1 MGRAPTVEEEEM
13 KKFIAALALAVF
25 AAGAAHAADLGG
37 KLLKVGSDTTSPPME
52 SVDPASGQIVGFDV
66 DVVNAICAK
75 INCQAEFVTTGWDG
89 IFAALDQGSFDLVAS
104 GVSITDERKKAM
116 DFSDPYIVNSQ
127 AVLTRAED
135 QGITLE
141 TFKAEGRKLSAQ
153 ANTTDAQVAEGVV
166 GKENV
171 VAYDS
176 FSAAIIALKNK
187 DVDGVVINGANAA
200 AYEREFAGE
209 LVASIKDLESDPL
222 GLVFRK
228 GDENVAAFNEGLQA
242 IKDDGTL
249 DQLIAKYWGLK

>member
-1 MGRAPTVEEEEM
+1 M
-13 KKFIAALALAVF
+13 KTLVIALAMAALASG
-25 AAGAAHAADLGG
+25 GASAADLGG

-52 SVDPASGQIVGFDV
+52 SVDTATGQIVGFDI
-66 DVVNAICAK
+66 DVVNAMCAK

-89 IFAALDQGSFDLVAS
+89 IFAALDQGNFDLVAS
-104 GVSITDERKKAM
+104 GVSITEERKKAL

-127 AVLTRAED
+127 AVLMRVED
-135 QGITLE
+135 QGVTLDD
-141 TFKAEGRKLSAQ
+141 FKSKGKKLSAQ

-176 FSAAIIALKNK
+176 FSAAIIALKNM

-209 LVASIKDLESDPL
+209 LVVAIRDLESDPL

-228 GDENVAAFNEGLQA
+228 GDANLAAFNEGLKMIRA
-242 IKDDGTL
+242 DGTL
-249 DQLIAKYWGLK
+249 DQLVNKYWGVK

>member
-1 MGRAPTVEEEEM
+1 M
-13 KKFIAALALAVF
+13 KRLMIALAVAALASSVS
-25 AAGAAHAADLGG
+25 HAADLGG

-52 SVDPASGQIVGFDV
+52 SIDPATGQVVGFDV
-66 DVVNAICAK
+66 DVVNAVCAK

-104 GVSITDERKKAM
+104 GVSITEERKKAM

-127 AVLTRAED
+127 AVLMRVED
-135 QGITLE
+135 QGITLDR
-141 TFKAEGRKLSAQ
+141 FKDAGRKLSTQ

-171 VAYDS
+171 AAYDT

-209 LVASIKDLESDPL
+209 LVVAIKDLESDPL

-228 GDENVAAFNEGLQA
+228 GDENVAAFNEGLKM

-249 DQLIAKYWGLK
+249 DQLVNKYWGLK

>member
-1 MGRAPTVEEEEM
+1 M
-13 KKFIAALALAVF
+13 KKLIIALTFAALASSVS
-25 AAGAAHAADLGG
+25 HAADLGG

-66 DVVNAICAK
+66 DVVNAVCAK

-89 IFAALDQGSFDLVAS
+89 IFAALDQGNFDLVAS
-104 GVSITDERKKAM
+104 GVSITEERKKAM

-127 AVLTRAED
+127 AVLMRVED
-135 QGITLE
+135 QGITLDA
-141 TFKAEGRKLSAQ
+141 FKAAGRKLSAQ

-171 VAYDS
+171 AAYDS

-209 LVASIKDLESDPL
+209 LVVAIKDLESDPL

-228 GDENVAAFNEGLQA
+228 GDENVAAFNEGLKM

-249 DQLIAKYWGLK
+249 DQLVNKYWGLK

>member
-1 MGRAPTVEEEEM
+1 M
-13 KKFIAALALAVF
+13 KRLVATFALALF
-25 AAGAAHAADLGG
+25 AASAAHTADLGG
-37 KLLKVGSDTTSPPME
+37 KLLKIGSDTTSPPME
-52 SVDPASGQIVGFDV
+52 SVDPATGQIVGFDV

-135 QGITLE
+135 QSLTLDE
-141 TFKAEGRKLSAQ
+141 FKAQGRKLSAQ

-209 LVASIKDLESDPL
+209 LVTAIRDLESDPL

-228 GDENVAAFNEGLQA
+228 GDENVAAFNEGLKA

-249 DQLIAKYWGLK
+249 DQLINKYWGLK

>member
-1 MGRAPTVEEEEM
+1 M
-13 KKFIAALALAVF
+13 KKLMIALAVAALASSVS
-25 AAGAAHAADLGG
+25 HAADLGG

-52 SVDPASGQIVGFDV
+52 SIDPATGQVVGFDV
-66 DVVNAICAK
+66 DVVNAVCAK
-75 INCQAEFVTTGWDG
+75 INCQAEFITTGWDG

-104 GVSITDERKKAM
+104 GVSITEERKKAM

-127 AVLTRAED
+127 AVLMRADD
-135 QGITLE
+135 QGITLDA
-141 TFKAEGRKLSAQ
+141 FKDAGRKLSAQ
-153 ANTTDAQVAEGVV
+153 ANTTDAQVAESVV

-171 VAYDS
+171 AAYDT

-209 LVASIKDLESDPL
+209 LVVAIKDLESDPL

-228 GDENVAAFNEGLQA
+228 GDENVAAFNEGLKQ

-249 DQLIAKYWGLK
+249 DQLISKYWGLK

>member
-1 MGRAPTVEEEEM
+1 M
-13 KKFIAALALAVF
+13 KKLMIALAIAALASSVS
-25 AAGAAHAADLGG
+25 HAADLGG

-52 SVDPASGQIVGFDV
+52 SIDPATGQVVGFDV
-66 DVVNAICAK
+66 DVVNAVCAK
-75 INCQAEFVTTGWDG
+75 INCQAEFITTGWDG

-104 GVSITDERKKAM
+104 GVSITEERKKAM

-127 AVLTRAED
+127 AVLMRADD
-135 QGITLE
+135 QGITL
-141 TFKAEGRKLSAQ
+141 TAFKEAGRKLSAQ
-153 ANTTDAQVAEGVV
+153 ANTTDAQVAESVV

-171 VAYDS
+171 AAYDT

-209 LVASIKDLESDPL
+209 LVVAIKDLESDPL

-228 GDENVAAFNEGLQA
+228 GDENVAAFNEGLKM

-249 DQLIAKYWGLK
+249 DQLVNTY

>member
-1 MGRAPTVEEEEM
+1 M
-13 KKFIAALALAVF
+13 KTLLIALAIAALASSVS
-25 AAGAAHAADLGG
+25 HAADLGG

-127 AVLTRAED
+127 AVLMRVAD
-135 QGITLE
+135 QGLSLDD
-141 TFKAEGRKLSAQ
+141 FKTQGKKLSAQ
-153 ANTTDAQVAEGVV
+153 ANTTDAQVAEGIV

-171 VAYDS
+171 SAYDS
-176 FSAAIIALKNK
+176 FSASVIALKNK

-209 LVASIKDLESDPL
+209 LVVAIKDLQSDPL

-228 GDENVAAFNEGLQA
+228 DDANIAAFNEGLKA

-249 DQLIAKYWGLK
+249 DQLIGKYWGLK

>member
-1 MGRAPTVEEEEM
+1 M
-13 KKFIAALALAVF
+13 KTFVIALALSAL
-25 AAGAAHAADLGG
+25 ASGAAHAADLGG
-37 KLLKVGSDTTSPPME
+37 QLLKVGSDTTSPPME
-52 SVDPASGQIVGFDV
+52 SVDPATGQVIGFDV

-75 INCQAEFVTTGWDG
+75 IHCQAEFVTTGWDG
-89 IFAALDQGSFDLVAS
+89 IFTALDQGNFDLVAS
-104 GVSITDERKKAM
+104 GVSITEERKKAM

-127 AVLTRAED
+127 AVLVRVED
-135 QGITLE
+135 QGASLDD
-141 TFKAEGRKLSAQ
+141 FKTKGKKLSAQ

-209 LVASIKDLESDPL
+209 LVVGIKDLESDPL

-228 GDENVAAFNEGLQA
+228 GDANVAAFNEGLKM

-249 DQLIAKYWGLK
+249 DQLVDKYWGLK

>member
-1 MGRAPTVEEEEM
+1 M
-13 KKFIAALALAVF
+13 KTLVIALAMAALVSG
-25 AAGAAHAADLGG
+25 GASAADLGG

-52 SVDPASGQIVGFDV
+52 SVDPATGQIVGFDI

-89 IFAALDQGSFDLVAS
+89 IFAALDQSDFDLVAS
-104 GVSITDERKKAM
+104 GVSITEERKKAM

-127 AVLTRAED
+127 AVLMRVED
-135 QGITLE
+135 QGVSLE
-141 TFKAEGRKLSAQ
+141 DFKSKGKKLSAQ

-200 AYEREFAGE
+200 AYEREFVGE
-209 LVASIKDLESDPL
+209 LVVAIRDLESDPL

-228 GDENVAAFNEGLQA
+228 GDANVAAFNEGLKM
-242 IKDDGTL
+242 IRDDGTL
-249 DQLIAKYWGLK
+249 DQLVNKYWGVK

>member
-1 MGRAPTVEEEEM
+1 M
-13 KKFIAALALAVF
+13 KKLMIALAVAALASSVS
-25 AAGAAHAADLGG
+25 HSADLGG

-52 SVDPASGQIVGFDV
+52 SIDPATGQVVGFDV
-66 DVVNAICAK
+66 DVVNAVCAK

-104 GVSITDERKKAM
+104 GVSITEERKKAM

-127 AVLTRAED
+127 AVLMRVED
-135 QGITLE
+135 QGITLDR
-141 TFKAEGRKLSAQ
+141 FKDAGRKLSAQ

-171 VAYDS
+171 AAYDT

-209 LVASIKDLESDPL
+209 LVVAIKDLESDPL

-228 GDENVAAFNEGLQA
+228 GDENVAAFNEGLKM

-249 DQLIAKYWGLK
+249 DQLISKYWGLK

>member
-1 MGRAPTVEEEEM
+1 M
-13 KKFIAALALAVF
+13 KKLIIALTFAALSASVSL
-25 AAGAAHAADLGG
+25 AADLGG

-52 SVDPASGQIVGFDV
+52 SVDPATGQIVGFDV
-66 DVVNAICAK
+66 DVVNAVCAK
-75 INCQAEFVTTGWDG
+75 INCQAEFITTGWDG
-89 IFAALDQGSFDLVAS
+89 IFAALDQGNFDLVAS
-104 GVSITDERKKAM
+104 GVSITEERKKAM

-127 AVLTRAED
+127 AVLMRVED
-135 QGITLE
+135 QDITLE
-141 TFKAEGRKLSAQ
+141 RFKDAGRKLSAQ
-153 ANTTDAQVAEGVV
+153 ANTTDAQVAESVV

-171 VAYDS
+171 AAYDT

-209 LVASIKDLESDPL
+209 LVVAIKDLESDPL

-228 GDENVAAFNEGLQA
+228 GDENIAAFNEGLKM

-249 DQLIAKYWGLK
+249 DQLVNKYWGLK

>member
-1 MGRAPTVEEEEM
+1 M
-13 KKFIAALALAVF
+13 KTLLIAFAMAALVS
-25 AAGAAHAADLGG
+25 GVSHAADLGG

-52 SVDPASGQIVGFDV
+52 SIDPASGQIVGFDV

-75 INCQAEFVTTGWDG
+75 INCQVEFVTTGWDG

-127 AVLTRAED
+127 AVLMRVAD
-135 QGITLE
+135 QGISLDD
-141 TFKAEGRKLSAQ
+141 FKSQGKKLSAQ
-153 ANTTDAQVAEGVV
+153 ANTTDAQVAEGIV

-171 VAYDS
+171 SAYDS
-176 FSAAIIALKNK
+176 FSASVIALKNK

-209 LVASIKDLESDPL
+209 LVVAIKDLQSDPL

-228 GDENVAAFNEGLQA
+228 DDANIAAFNEGLKA

-249 DQLIAKYWGLK
+249 DQLIGKYWGLK

>member
-1 MGRAPTVEEEEM
+1 M
-13 KKFIAALALAVF
+13 KKLMIALAVAALASSVS
-25 AAGAAHAADLGG
+25 HAADLGG

-52 SVDPASGQIVGFDV
+52 SIDPASGQVVGFDV
-66 DVVNAICAK
+66 DVVNAVCAK
-75 INCQAEFVTTGWDG
+75 INCQAEFITTGWDG

-104 GVSITDERKKAM
+104 GVSITEERKKAM

-127 AVLTRAED
+127 AVLMRVED
-135 QGITLE
+135 QGITLDR
-141 TFKAEGRKLSAQ
+141 FKDAGRKLSAQ

-171 VAYDS
+171 AAYDT

-209 LVASIKDLESDPL
+209 LVVAIKDLESDPL

-228 GDENVAAFNEGLQA
+228 GDENVAAFNEGLKM

-249 DQLIAKYWGLK
+249 DQLVNKYWGLK

>member
-1 MGRAPTVEEEEM
+1 M
-13 KKFIAALALAVF
+13 KKFVATLALAVF

-52 SVDPASGQIVGFDV
+52 SIDPASGQIVGFDI

-116 DFSDPYIVNSQ
+116 DFTDPYIVNSQ

-141 TFKAEGRKLSAQ
+141 KFKAEGKKLSAQ

-171 VAYDS
+171 AAYDS

-228 GDENVAAFNEGLQA
+228 GDENVAAFNEGLKA
-242 IKDDGTL
+242 IKEDGTL
-249 DQLIAKYWGLK
+249 DKLVAKYWGLK

>member
-1 MGRAPTVEEEEM
+1 LKTLLIALAM
-13 KKFIAALALAVF
+13 AALASGVS
-25 AAGAAHAADLGG
+25 HAADLGG

-116 DFSDPYIVNSQ
+116 DFSEPYIVNSQ
-127 AVLTRAED
+127 AVLMRVAD
-135 QGITLE
+135 QGISLDD
-141 TFKAEGRKLSAQ
+141 FKAQGKKLSAQ
-153 ANTTDAQVAEGVV
+153 ANTTDAQVAEGIV

-171 VAYDS
+171 IAYDS
-176 FSAAIIALKNK
+176 FSASVIALKNK

-209 LVASIKDLESDPL
+209 LVVAIKDLQSDPL

-228 GDENVAAFNEGLQA
+228 DDANIAAFNEGLKA

-249 DQLIAKYWGLK
+249 DQLIGKYWGLK

>member
-1 MGRAPTVEEEEM
+1 M
-13 KKFIAALALAVF
+13 KTLIIALAMAGLASGT
-25 AAGAAHAADLGG
+25 AAAADLGG

-52 SVDPASGQIVGFDV
+52 SVDPATGQIVGFDV

-89 IFAALDQGSFDLVAS
+89 IFAALDQGNFDLVAS
-104 GVSITDERKKAM
+104 GVSITEERKKAM
-116 DFSDPYIVNSQ
+116 DFSEPYIVNSQ
-127 AVLTRAED
+127 AVLMRVED
-135 QGITLE
+135 QGVTLE
-141 TFKAEGRKLSAQ
+141 DFKSKGKKLSAQ

-209 LVASIKDLESDPL
+209 LVVAIKDLESDPL

-228 GDENVAAFNEGLQA
+228 GDANVAAFNEGLKM
-242 IKDDGTL
+242 IREDGTL
-249 DQLIAKYWGLK
+249 DQLVDKYWGVK

>member
-1 MGRAPTVEEEEM
+1 M
-13 KKFIAALALAVF
+13 KKLMIALALAALASSVS
-25 AAGAAHAADLGG
+25 HAADLGG

-52 SVDPASGQIVGFDV
+52 SVDPATGQIVGFDV

-89 IFAALDQGSFDLVAS
+89 IFAALDQGNFDLVAS

-127 AVLTRAED
+127 AVLMRVED
-135 QGITLE
+135 QGITLDA
-141 TFKAEGRKLSAQ
+141 FKTSGKKLSAQ

-171 VAYDS
+171 AAYDT

-209 LVASIKDLESDPL
+209 LVVAIKDLESDPL

-228 GDENVAAFNEGLQA
+228 GDENVAAFNEGLKI

-249 DQLIAKYWGLK
+249 DQLVNKYWGLK

>member
-1 MGRAPTVEEEEM
+1 M
-13 KKFIAALALAVF
+13 KKLMIALAV
-25 AAGAAHAADLGG
+25 AVLASGGALAADLGG

-52 SVDPASGQIVGFDV
+52 SVDPATGQIVGFDI
-66 DVVNAICAK
+66 DVVNAICTS

-89 IFAALDQGSFDLVAS
+89 IFAALDQGNFDLVAS
-104 GVSITDERKKAM
+104 GVSITEERKKAM

-127 AVLTRAED
+127 AVLMRVED
-135 QGITLE
+135 HGVSLE
-141 TFKAEGRKLSAQ
+141 DFKSKGKKLSAQ

-200 AYEREFAGE
+200 AYEREFVGE
-209 LVASIKDLESDPL
+209 LVVAIRDLESDPL

-228 GDENVAAFNEGLQA
+228 GDANVAAFNEGLKM
-242 IKDDGTL
+242 IRDDGTL
-249 DQLIAKYWGLK
+249 DQLVNKYWGVK

>member
-1 MGRAPTVEEEEM
+1 M
-13 KKFIAALALAVF
+13 KKLMIALAVAALASSVS
-25 AAGAAHAADLGG
+25 HAADLGG

-52 SVDPASGQIVGFDV
+52 SIDPATGQVVGFDV
-66 DVVNAICAK
+66 DVVNAVCAK
-75 INCQAEFVTTGWDG
+75 INCQAEFITTGWDG

-104 GVSITDERKKAM
+104 GVSITEERKKAM

-127 AVLTRAED
+127 AVLMRADD
-135 QGITLE
+135 QGITLDA
-141 TFKAEGRKLSAQ
+141 FKNAGRKLSAQ
-153 ANTTDAQVAEGVV
+153 ANTTDAQVAESVV

-171 VAYDS
+171 AAYDT

-209 LVASIKDLESDPL
+209 LVVAIKDLESDPL

-228 GDENVAAFNEGLQA
+228 GDENVAAFNEGLKM

-249 DQLIAKYWGLK
+249 DQLISKYWGLK

>member
-1 MGRAPTVEEEEM
+1 M
-13 KKFIAALALAVF
+13 KNLMIALAVAALASSVS
-25 AAGAAHAADLGG
+25 HAADLGG

-52 SVDPASGQIVGFDV
+52 SIDPATGQVVGFDV
-66 DVVNAICAK
+66 DVVNAVCAK

-104 GVSITDERKKAM
+104 GVSITEERKKAM

-127 AVLTRAED
+127 AVLMRVED
-135 QGITLE
+135 QGITLDR
-141 TFKAEGRKLSAQ
+141 FKDAGRKLSAQ

-171 VAYDS
+171 AAYDT

-209 LVASIKDLESDPL
+209 LVVAIKDLESDPL

-228 GDENVAAFNEGLQA
+228 GDENVAAFNEGLKM

-249 DQLIAKYWGLK
+249 DQLVNKYWGLK

>member
-1 MGRAPTVEEEEM
+1 M
-13 KKFIAALALAVF
+13 KKLMIALAVAALASSVS
-25 AAGAAHAADLGG
+25 HAADLGG

-52 SVDPASGQIVGFDV
+52 SIDPATGQVVGFDV
-66 DVVNAICAK
+66 DVVNAVCAK

-104 GVSITDERKKAM
+104 GVSITEERKKAM

-127 AVLTRAED
+127 AVLMRADD
-135 QGITLE
+135 QGITLDA
-141 TFKAEGRKLSAQ
+141 FKDAGRKLSAQ
-153 ANTTDAQVAEGVV
+153 ANTTDAQVAESVV

-171 VAYDS
+171 AAYDT

-209 LVASIKDLESDPL
+209 LVVAIKDLESDPL

-228 GDENVAAFNEGLQA
+228 GDENVAAFNEGLKM

-249 DQLIAKYWGLK
+249 DQLISKYWGLK

>member
-1 MGRAPTVEEEEM
+1 M
-13 KKFIAALALAVF
+13 KTLVIALAMAALVSG
-25 AAGAAHAADLGG
+25 GASAADLGG
-37 KLLKVGSDTTSPPME
+37 KLLKVGSDTTSPPVE
-52 SVDPASGQIVGFDV
+52 SVDPATGQIVGFDI

-89 IFAALDQGSFDLVAS
+89 IFAALDQGNFDLVAS
-104 GVSITDERKKAM
+104 GVSITEERKKAM

-127 AVLTRAED
+127 AVLMRVED
-135 QGITLE
+135 QGVSLE
-141 TFKAEGRKLSAQ
+141 DFKSKGKKLSAQ

-200 AYEREFAGE
+200 AYEREFVGE
-209 LVASIKDLESDPL
+209 LVVAIRDLESDPL

-228 GDENVAAFNEGLQA
+228 GDANVAAFNEGLKM
-242 IKDDGTL
+242 IRDDGTL
-249 DQLIAKYWGLK
+249 DQLVNKYWGVK